1 MAPRKDMDPMPVD
14 RIERAAAP
22 RLAGRAPA
30 HDTETPDVETA
41 SEAYARRFSGPI
53 GAYLLDVQRDLV
65 MRMLPAAS
73 GGGLRILEVGGGHGQ
88 LTPAFLDAG
97 HEVVVHG
104 SAASCAARQ
113 RPLMTER
120 PDRLRF
126 VVSSLWSLPFA
137 DGAFDAVIGLRL
149 LAHVKRFE
157 ALLAEMARVSLGT
170 VIVDFAPQ
178 ISSNFFEPLLFPL
191 KRRVEGDTRP
201 FFCYRTAQLR
211 SALTAAGF
219 GRFRVEKQFFLPMVV
234 HRKMARRNLSEML
247 ERTAGTVGLTALLG
261 APAVFAAERRPAD
274 G

>member
-1 MAPRKDMDPMPVD
+1 MAPRKDTDPMAVD
-14 RIERAAAP
+14 RIERAGP
-22 RLAGRAPA
+22 RLARRAPA

-53 GAYLLDVQRDLV
+53 GAYLLDVQRALV
-65 MRMLPAAS
+65 MRLLPAAS
-73 GGGLRILEVGGGHGQ
+73 GLRILEVGGGHGQ
-88 LTPAFLDAG
+88 LTRALLDAG

-113 RPLMTER
+113 RPLMAER

-149 LAHVKRFE
+149 LAHVERFE
-157 ALLAEMARVSLGT
+157 ALLAEMARVSRRS
-170 VIVDFAPQ
+170 VIFDFAPQ

-211 SALTAAGF
+211 SPLAVAGF
-219 GRFRVEKQFFLPMVV
+219 SSFRIEKQFFLPMVV
-234 HRKMARRNLSEML
+234 HRKMASRNLSETL
-247 ERTAGTVGLTALLG
+247 ERTAGALGLTALLG
-261 APAVFAAERRPAD
+261 APAVIVAERGPAH